1 MTATDAFMTTPPP
14 SQPAGPADAPHG
26 VAESRS
32 LFDGPILRQALV
44 DSIAKLNPA
53 VQIRNPVMFVV
64 LVGSVVTF
72 VEAIAH
78 PSSSPG
84 PSPSGSS

>member
-1 MTATDAFMTTPPP
+1 MTMTTT
-14 SQPAGPADAPHG
+14 QPEQPGPASAPHG

-44 DSIAKLNPA
+44 DSFTKLNPA

-64 LVGSVVTF
+64 LVG
-72 VEAIAH
+72 IRRH
-78 PSSSPG
+78 LCRGDRPPLDHSPG